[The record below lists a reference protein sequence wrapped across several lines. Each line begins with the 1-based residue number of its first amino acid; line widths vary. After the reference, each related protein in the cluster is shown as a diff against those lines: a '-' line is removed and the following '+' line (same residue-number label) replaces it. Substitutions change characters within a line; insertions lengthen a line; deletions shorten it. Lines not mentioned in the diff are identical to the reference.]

1 MNKTKCKVFI
11 PRPKRTS
18 SHESKD
24 NEIPTTLLQAMNQ
37 TNKLKSPSIKPFTRT
52 RNYTG
57 SIKVD
62 SIFSHVTRLK
72 LNNNPKPI
80 DLPKISKHIPISL
93 SKENL
98 LNEIKSIEY
107 INKPM
112 NKKLESVLK
121 EEEIVIAKDHSK
133 TNNFSFDFDIFGN
146 QSMYSNANNE
156 SCNEDEMRKEVYYLS
171 NYSKIIR
178 NKISNESKAQH
189 YIQKLRHILK
199 AKENQYEII
208 NQLLNKTIILS
219 DENKIKQSLEID
231 AHLERMNNLHNSIE
245 DKLILTSSSK
255 NQISDILNES
265 KEKTTQLIKEIDNIY
280 TNSKENEIITKN
292 REKDLRNYAEHL
304 HFEIKTLKKEIQL
317 CIKTSKEYYI
327 DLLKKGNDTRN
338 EGVVWIVRRLLQ
350 LEYVPLL
357 KDFPS
362 YYTEESRSV
371 LISIASK
378 QNENFKYIEQL
389 QKIRKDILTL
399 DSNKQIIGE
408 SIETN
413 IKKNLNAFKKNNE
426 NYLIKKMEE
435 LLIKHDYCH
444 VTPYQEDTIKFCL
457 ETPNINQYRVRLK
470 QCSELFKFTKRPNS
484 VKSNKKVLNKIFNKK
499 YYNFAKNEE
508 YKLLKTIID
517 IKQKIKDNEY
527 EIDRIKS
534 EHLDYIYKNNL
545 YNYELLTSLF
555 GNANKYKYHYN
566 V

>member
-199 AKENQYEII
+199 AKENQYEI
-208 NQLLNKTIILS
+208 
-219 DENKIKQSLEID
+219 
-231 AHLERMNNLHNSIE
+231 
-245 DKLILTSSSK
+245 
-255 NQISDILNES
+255 
-265 KEKTTQLIKEIDNIY
+265 
-280 TNSKENEIITKN
+280 
-292 REKDLRNYAEHL
+292 
-304 HFEIKTLKKEIQL
+304 
-317 CIKTSKEYYI
+317 
-327 DLLKKGNDTRN
+327 
-338 EGVVWIVRRLLQ
+338 
-350 LEYVPLL
+350 
-357 KDFPS
+357 
-362 YYTEESRSV
+362 
-371 LISIASK
+371 
-378 QNENFKYIEQL
+378 
-389 QKIRKDILTL
+389 
-399 DSNKQIIGE
+399 
-408 SIETN
+408 
-413 IKKNLNAFKKNNE
+413 
-426 NYLIKKMEE
+426 
-435 LLIKHDYCH
+435 
-444 VTPYQEDTIKFCL
+444 
-457 ETPNINQYRVRLK
+457 
-470 QCSELFKFTKRPNS
+470 
-484 VKSNKKVLNKIFNKK
+484 
-499 YYNFAKNEE
+499 
-508 YKLLKTIID
+508 
-517 IKQKIKDNEY
+517 
-527 EIDRIKS
+527 
-534 EHLDYIYKNNL
+534 
-545 YNYELLTSLF
+545 
-555 GNANKYKYHYN
+555 
-566 V
+566 